1 MGGVLMT
8 RFLFWMALWA
18 TLSAPWAGAASLACG
33 PMHDA
38 MLKLYSI
45 PVHVYSTENAAYA
58 GGKVRSSEII
68 YLNHATFVEVNGKW
82 QTSKITQETMRE
94 IREKEALKD
103 SNATCRVVREDTV
116 NGETAVLYSVHQS
129 VEETK
134 IDSQVWISKAQ
145 GLPLKIEL
153 DMDVG
158 GKLGKSHRSMRYEYT
173 NVQAPAGVR

>member
-1 MGGVLMT
+1 MI
-8 RFLFWMALWA
+8 RFLFWMALWG

-45 PVHVYSTENAAYA
+45 PVHVYSTENAAYN
-58 GGKVRSSEII
+58 GGKVRSSETI
-68 YLNHATFVEVNGKW
+68 YLDHATFVEVNGKW

-103 SNATCRVVREDTV
+103 SNATCGVVREETV
-116 NGETAVLYSVHQS
+116 NGEAAVLYNVHQN
-129 VEETK
+129 VDEIK
-134 IDSQVWISKAQ
+134 IDSQVWISKAR
-145 GLPLKIEL
+145 GLPLKTEV

-158 GKLGKSHRSMRYEYT
+158 GKFGKSHRSMRYEYT
-173 NVQAPAGVR
+173 NVQVPAGLR

>member
-1 MGGVLMT
+1 MGGILMI

-45 PVHVYSTENAAYA
+45 PVHVYSTENAAYN
-58 GGKVRSSEII
+58 GGKVRSSETI
-68 YLNHATFVEVNGKW
+68 YLDHATFVEVNGKW

-103 SNATCRVVREDTV
+103 SNATCGVVREETV
-116 NGETAVLYSVHQS
+116 NGEAAVLYNVHQN
-129 VEETK
+129 VDEIK
-134 IDSQVWISKAQ
+134 IDSQVWISKAR
-145 GLPLKIEL
+145 GLPLKTEV

-158 GKLGKSHRSMRYEYT
+158 GKFGKSHRSMRYEYT
-173 NVQAPAGVR
+173 NVQVPAGLR